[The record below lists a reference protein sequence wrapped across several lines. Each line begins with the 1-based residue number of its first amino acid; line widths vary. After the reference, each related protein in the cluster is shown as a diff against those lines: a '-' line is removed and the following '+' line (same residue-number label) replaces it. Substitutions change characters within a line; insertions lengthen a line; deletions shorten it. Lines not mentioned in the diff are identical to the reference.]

1 LSLDDDDVPWQDTAM
16 TTHNNARESAT
27 SS

>member
-1 LSLDDDDVPWQDTAM
+1 LSLDDDNVQRQNTTM

-27 SS
+27 ST